1 MSQNKRSRAF
11 RSTVAV
17 VLVSMVLSAN
27 PVAFADGPS
36 QDDINKSKQKEASTS
51 ASIASL
57 EARLATLKA
66 NTENATMKAQIATED
81 YLQSLDAL
89 NKAKAATAAARA
101 KATAATKQT
110 HQARKSLSDVVV
122 QTYQDGG
129 NPFDIVSP
137 YLTGRS
143 LGDIASQKAA
153 LDRAGENTDAKL
165 QKVQALQ
172 SVATTME
179 GIAAQKES
187 AQRTA
192 TQKTEATKNAAQAA
206 ANAAQAAQ
214 SQATSQRA
222 NLISQLAAQRNT
234 TVALE
239 TQRQEQLEQAEQN
252 RKNEEARKQAQQAAA
267 QAKAKEEQEK
277 QNEAKAKETASPT
290 PSQPDPQPSQT
301 AAPNPQPSQ
310 SAAPDPQPSQTTTP
324 EPAPSPSETSQPAPA
339 PAPEPEP
346 APAPTP
352 EPDPEPEPDPTPA
365 PSGGADVAI
374 AKAYTFIG
382 VDYVWGG
389 ESYSGVDCS
398 GLAMLSWAAAGVSL
412 THSSRAQYWEGTH
425 VSLDSVQPGDLIFW
439 SSDGSAGSIY
449 HVAIYLGNDQM
460 IEAPTFGVPVRVTGV
475 RYSGIM
481 PYAVRL

>member
-17 VLVSMVLSAN
+17 VLASMVLSAN

-206 ANAAQAAQ
+206 ANAARAAQ

-301 AAPNPQPSQ
+301 ATPEPA
-310 SAAPDPQPSQTTTP
+310 PSQTTTP

-339 PAPEPEP
+339 PAPEPSP
-346 APAPTP
+346 SPTPTP

>member
-17 VLVSMVLSAN
+17 VLASMVLSAN

-290 PSQPDPQPSQT
+290 PSQPDPQPSQ
-301 AAPNPQPSQ
+301 

-324 EPAPSPSETSQPAPA
+324 EPAPSPSETSEPAPA

-352 EPDPEPEPDPTPA
+352 EPEPEPEPDPTPA

-398 GLAMLSWAAAGVSL
+398 GLSMLSWAAAGVSL

>member
-17 VLVSMVLSAN
+17 VLASMVLSAN

-301 AAPNPQPSQ
+301 ATPEPAPSQ
-310 SAAPDPQPSQTTTP
+310 STTP

-346 APAPTP
+346 APTPTP

>member
-17 VLVSMVLSAN
+17 VLASMVLSAN

-239 TQRQEQLEQAEQN
+239 TQRQEQLERAEQN

-301 AAPNPQPSQ
+301 ATPEPAPSQ
-310 SAAPDPQPSQTTTP
+310 STTP